1 MIMGVD
7 IMRKILTVLAASA
20 ALFGFSSS
28 ALAFDSDFGVKAGQ
42 LSIENDSGSA
52 TQVGLVYSMDLAGI
66 FGVEFEGNTSVA
78 DGDAGLGVDY
88 SVAQF
93 GGYGVVMTPGPI
105 YFKGKAGYVYNDID
119 IGGASDS
126 DSDVAYGVGVGAFGF
141 EFEYTRSKFMD
152 ADVDLLSV
160 SFKF

>member
-1 MIMGVD
+1 
-7 IMRKILTVLAASA
+7 MRKILTLFVASA
-20 ALFGFSSS
+20 ALIGFSSS

-42 LSIENDSGSA
+42 LSIENDSTSA

-66 FGVEFEGNTSVA
+66 FGVEFEGSTTMA
-78 DGDAGLGVDY
+78 DGEFGPLDY
-88 SVAQF
+88 SATQL

-105 YFKGKAGYVYNDID
+105 YFKGKAGYVYNDFEV
-119 IGGASDS
+119 GGASDS

-141 EFEYTRSKFMD
+141 EFEYTRSKFQD